1 MSAPEP
7 EASLGVCT
15 KWVLLAEITSGGG
28 GGGGLPGWQTILQ
41 TLIPEEGLPHP
52 KATCRKEGLTRWALA
67 GPCSSLGKACFGLYY
82 KGVVQPFSF

>member
-15 KWVLLAEITSGGG
+15 KRVLLAEITSGVAR
-28 GGGGLPGWQTILQ
+28 LANCITD
-41 TLIPEEGLPHP
+41 THPEEGLPHP
-52 KATCRKEGLTRWALA
+52 KATCRKEGLSRWALVE
-67 GPCSSLGKACFGLYY
+67 PCSSLGKACFGLYY